1 MFQQLTPLLN
11 NATLVL
17 TISGSAEALT
27 LNVIPQPIDAKADGG
42 LKTPLSI
49 TGTAAELD
57 AEFADALT
65 SYTASYLSMAESIAN
80 AQAQM
85 AEAEK
90 EIKSANA
97 TKQAQASKARQ
108 VAAKAKPAPVAGN
121 LFNTAETSEGDD
133 SNATEGD

>member
-1 MFQQLTPLLN
+1 VFQQLTPLLN

-57 AEFADALT
+57 AGFADALT

-90 EIKSANA
+90 EIKSASA
-97 TKQAQASKARQ
+97 TKQAQAS
-108 VAAKAKPAPVAGN
+108 N
-121 LFNTAETSEGDD
+121 LFNTAETSEGDCRMPEQLTA
-133 SNATEGD
+133 SPLIQNGRP